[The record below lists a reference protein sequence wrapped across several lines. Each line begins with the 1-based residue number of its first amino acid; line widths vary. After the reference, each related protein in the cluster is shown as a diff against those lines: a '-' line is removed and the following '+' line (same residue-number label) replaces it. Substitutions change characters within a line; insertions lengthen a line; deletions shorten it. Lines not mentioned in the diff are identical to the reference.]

1 MSSKVSKVLTA
12 PGAWVE
18 DVLLKPAGELFTGP
32 DIEQPK
38 KPGAATA
45 EDEEVRAA
53 AERQAVALRKRR
65 GRASTIVTG
74 PTGLSD
80 QPVTRKTTLG

>member
-32 DIEQPK
+32 DIKQPK
-38 KPGAATA
+38 KPGAVDDPAIA
-45 EDEEVRAA
+45 AA